1 MDGRLD
7 KGYCIDVKFP
17 KFAKYMM
24 NIFVL
29 RKYTMTYLRV
39 EEDDVCNLVSD
50 GSRKWLCMCGDR
62 EYNYKCTISSTVGEF
77 E

>member
-50 GSRKWLCMCGDR
+50 GSRK
-62 EYNYKCTISSTVGEF
+62 
-77 E
+77 